1 MRFLQKLSTIFSA
14 MPFAITA
21 CRKALIQQINAS
33 DQEISI
39 AVYDELTFGLGS
51 AANEAYWGLANEIA
65 QGAMDKTFGYVHGE
79 ESKQN
84 TSSGPKRPLLELP
97 SEKSKRTLRAGD
109 LIGW

>member
-1 MRFLQKLSTIFSA
+1 MAQVGLKSVGSAWTLYIIFEMKSA
-14 MPFAITA
+14 
-21 CRKALIQQINAS
+21 NAS
-33 DQEISI
+33 DEEISM

-51 AANEAYWGLANEIA
+51 AVNEAYWGVANEIA

-84 TSSGPKRPLLELP
+84 TSSGPKRPSLELP
-97 SEKSKRTLRAGD
+97 SEKSKRTPRAGD

>member
-1 MRFLQKLSTIFSA
+1 MSKTVSGNHVMASGFPAGAGGRPRGAVCFTFDDYHGGNWLNALPLF
-14 MPFAITA
+14 
-21 CRKALIQQINAS
+21 RKYN
-33 DQEISI
+33 
-39 AVYDELTFGLGS
+39 
-51 AANEAYWGLANEIA
+51 
-65 QGAMDKTFGYVHGE
+65 GE